1 MRVAYLTNQYP
12 APSHSFIRREIIALE
27 ARGNTVLRYALNYRE
42 NELVDEGDLAEKAR
56 TRHVLRQPLADILS
70 MLAGVVLRHP
80 LGMLRALCASLHI
93 GFRSDRGIAR
103 HLAYLIEAAVIV
115 NWCSRDRVEHLHVHF
130 GTNPATIALL
140 ANLIAGISYSL
151 TVHGPEE
158 FDGPKSIALAEKIE
172 AAAFVVAV
180 SSYGRSQLKRW
191 VDLDQ
196 WAKIQVVHCG
206 LDCDFYPDQQL
217 DRFPEPSFVCVARLA
232 EQKGHFLLLEAAAK
246 LRAEGLRFKLVLAG
260 DGPLRK
266 QIQERIE
273 ELELSDIVK
282 ITGWISGERVRS
294 EVAQSRVFVL
304 PSFAEGLPVVL
315 MEAMAMQRPV
325 VSTYVAGIPELVV
338 PGSTGWLVPAGDA
351 VLLAD
356 AMREALSA
364 EPQKWAQMGAAARR
378 RVLERH
384 DVIREAEKIERL
396 IHSARKREAPC

>member
-1 MRVAYLTNQYP
+1 M
-12 APSHSFIRREIIALE
+12 ALE
-27 ARGNTVLRYALNYRE
+27 ARGNTVLRYALSCRE
-42 NELVDEGDLAEKAR
+42 DELVDKGDLAEKVK
-56 TRHVLRQPLADILS
+56 TRHVLRQPLSDILAA
-70 MLAGVVLRHP
+70 LARIVIRHP
-80 LGMLRALCASLHI
+80 LGMVKALGASLRI
-93 GFRSDRGIAR
+93 GFQSDRGLAR

-115 NWCSRDRVEHLHVHF
+115 DWCSRDQVEHLHVHF

-158 FDGPKSIALAEKIE
+158 FDGPKSIALAEKIR

-180 SSYGRSQLKRW
+180 SSYGQSQLKRW

-196 WAKIQVVHCG
+196 WAKLHVVHCG
-206 LDCDFYPDQQL
+206 LDCNSYPEQQV
-217 DRFPEPSFVCVARLA
+217 DGIPEPSFVCVARLA
-232 EQKGHFLLLEAAAK
+232 EQKGHFLLLEATAK
-246 LRAEGLRFKLVLAG
+246 LRADGLRFKLVLAG

-266 QIQERIE
+266 QIQKRIE

-282 ITGWISGERVRS
+282 ITGWISGDRVKG
-294 EVAQSRVFVL
+294 EIAQSRVFVL

-351 VLLAD
+351 LLLAK
-356 AMREALSA
+356 AMREALST
-364 EPQKWAQMGAAARR
+364 EPQTWAHMGAAARR

-384 DVIREAEKIERL
+384 DVNREVEKIERL
-396 IHSARKREAPC
+396 IYSTTKREALC